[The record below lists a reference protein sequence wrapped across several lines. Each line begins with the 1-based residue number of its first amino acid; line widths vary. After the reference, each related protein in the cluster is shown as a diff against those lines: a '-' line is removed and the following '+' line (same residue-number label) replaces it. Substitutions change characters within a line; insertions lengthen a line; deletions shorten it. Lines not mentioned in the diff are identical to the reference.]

1 MLKKSNKKLKEIECK
16 HYVKYSRNN
25 KLNFTLNKR
34 GGLMTINMKIK
45 SIRKEKNI
53 NQSIVADALGI
64 TVQAYS
70 MKEMGRRPI
79 TTDELQIISQ
89 ALKVSVINFSKD

>member
-1 MLKKSNKKLKEIECK
+1 
-16 HYVKYSRNN
+16 
-25 KLNFTLNKR
+25 
-34 GGLMTINMKIK
+34 MTINMKIK

-53 NQSIVADALGI
+53 NQAIIADALGI

-89 ALKVSVINFSKD
+89 ALKVPVINFFKD

>member
-1 MLKKSNKKLKEIECK
+1 M
-16 HYVKYSRNN
+16 
-25 KLNFTLNKR
+25 
-34 GGLMTINMKIK
+34 INMKIK

-53 NQSIVADALGI
+53 NQARIANALGI

-79 TTDELQIISQ
+79 TTDELQVISQ
-89 ALKVSVINFSKD
+89 TLKVPVIKFFKN

>member
-1 MLKKSNKKLKEIECK
+1 
-16 HYVKYSRNN
+16 
-25 KLNFTLNKR
+25 
-34 GGLMTINMKIK
+34 MTINMKIK